1 MTAINLFKEG
11 ITTKLKEKE
20 ELDSMI
26 ASLNEQL
33 KQIKALHLN
42 LDLGNTAVHQ
52 EYKRMN

>member
-20 ELDSMI
+20 ELESMI